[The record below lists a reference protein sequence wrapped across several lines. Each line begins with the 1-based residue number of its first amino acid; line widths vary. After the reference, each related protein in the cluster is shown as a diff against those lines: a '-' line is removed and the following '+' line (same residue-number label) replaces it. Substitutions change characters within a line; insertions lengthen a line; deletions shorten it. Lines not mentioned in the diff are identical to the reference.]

1 MSKKQDLFNVF
12 NFIAEYLREEEIIN
26 GNKQLLVESKPLNR
40 RGSIDDVLSK
50 LQNPIENLTSGAGA
64 KHIKDLMD
72 RIDNKDIQ
80 AAATSQ
86 ILNAQRKTFE
96 NEVKKIKDEYA
107 DKLIAEKNTDE
118 IIVSSGET
126 ETQKSGRKLLDE

>member
-12 NFIAEYLREEEIIN
+12 NFIAEYLKEEEETT
-26 GNKQLLVESKPLNR
+26 KQLLVETKTPSKNYLYRND
-40 RGSIDDVLSK
+40 ILDK
-50 LQNPIENLTSGAGA
+50 LQNPIENLTTGAGA

-72 RIDNKDIQ
+72 RIDSKDVQ

-126 ETQKSGRKLLDE
+126 ETQKSGHKLLDE

>member
-26 GNKQLLVESKPLNR
+26 GSKQLLVESKPTTN
-40 RGSIDDVLSK
+40 GIDDVLRK
-50 LQNPIENLTSGAGA
+50 LQHPIENLTSAKGS

-72 RIDNKDIQ
+72 RIETKDRET
-80 AAATSQ
+80 ATTHQ

-96 NEVKKIKDEYA
+96 TELKKIKDEYA
-107 DKLIAEKNTDE
+107 DKLIVEKNADVTDE
-118 IIVSSGET
+118 SIIESVEKQADIIL
-126 ETQKSGRKLLDE
+126 EE

>member
-12 NFIAEYLREEEIIN
+12 NFIAEYLREENETS
-26 GNKQLLVESKPLNR
+26 KQLLVETKPLNR
-40 RGSIDDVLSK
+40 RGSIVDDVLSK

-118 IIVSSGET
+118 IIVSSAET